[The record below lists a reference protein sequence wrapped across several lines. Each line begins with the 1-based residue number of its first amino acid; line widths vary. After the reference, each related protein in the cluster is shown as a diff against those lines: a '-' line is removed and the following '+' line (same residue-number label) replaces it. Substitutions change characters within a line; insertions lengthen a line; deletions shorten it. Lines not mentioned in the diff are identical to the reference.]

1 MAFKILKKTDDLDYK
16 QALLGNSGVYSIGD
30 VIMPGTTTHA
40 GAIVGAL
47 NSTSQYTGIVTG
59 VLTGIYQNG
68 KPLEISTA
76 YTASATNETTGA
88 NVYGEF
94 VPAYID
100 LEYIVD
106 MSQGLTTTT
115 SSNLAGMFYLGYG
128 TYGTTSTHYNAGASN
143 ILTQNSQ
150 LDETS
155 YAAFTTQLQ
164 FFSYGAYT
172 IGAINSSN
180 LYTQVTGKFCPTKV
194 V

>member
-30 VIMPGTTTHA
+30 VIMPGATTHA
-40 GAIVGAL
+40 AAIVGAL
-47 NSTSQYTGIVTG
+47 NGTSKYTGIVTG
-59 VLTGIYQNG
+59 VLTGIFQGG

-76 YTASATNETTGA
+76 YTAGSANETTGA

-94 VPAYID
+94 VPTYID

-106 MSQGLTTTT
+106 VSRGLTTTT
-115 SSNLAGMFYLGYG
+115 SSNLAGMFTLGYG
-128 TYGTTSTHYNAGASN
+128 TYGVTSASYNSANSA
-143 ILTQNSQ
+143 TQNSQ

-172 IGAINSSN
+172 LGAVNSSG
-180 LYTQVTGKFCPTKV
+180 LYTQVSGKFCPMLV